1 MVLTARS
8 GSFSGVGSAV
18 VTPGIE
24 DARARSS
31 GMIMKSLSGSTG
43 ALDKALPRDRR
54 AKTDSTRESSR
65 SEGVTAGGSDLV
77 ASLQA
82 DCRGAWTHSNQQRQ
96 AAATTALAGTPD
108 NRAVQ
113 ACTLVSAGEHT
124 GLPPCISRVPPPRR
138 AAQATARRLRR
149 CRARCRPNQS
159 CSPNQGETLAWCRWR
174 S

>member
-65 SEGVTAGGSDLV
+65 SEGDTAGGSDLV

-82 DCRGAWTHSNQQRQ
+82 DCRGAWTQFE
-96 AAATTALAGTPD
+96 P
-108 NRAVQ
+108 AVPGCGHDGPSQ
-113 ACTLVSAGEHT
+113 NA
-124 GLPPCISRVPPPRR
+124 
-138 AAQATARRLRR
+138 
-149 CRARCRPNQS
+149 
-159 CSPNQGETLAWCRWR
+159 
-174 S
+174 